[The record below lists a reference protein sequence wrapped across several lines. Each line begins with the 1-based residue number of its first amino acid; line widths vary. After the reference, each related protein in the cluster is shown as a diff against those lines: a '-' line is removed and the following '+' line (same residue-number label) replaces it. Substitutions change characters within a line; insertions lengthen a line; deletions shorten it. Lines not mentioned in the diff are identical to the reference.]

1 MDPTEVAELGP
12 EEMPGCEVQVQVDGS
27 HYLVVA
33 VGDVFEGLPTIKRQQ
48 MINKALFQH
57 IMDGTI
63 HALHPKAYNLHRAEW
78 AERRLARQNSTGE
91 VLWINY

>member
-1 MDPTEVAELGP
+1 MDATEVTELVKEALP
-12 EEMPGCEVQVQVDGS
+12 DCDVQVQVDGT

-48 MINKALFQH
+48 LINKALFQQ

-63 HALHPKAYNLHRAEW
+63 HALHPRAFTPAEW
-78 AERRLARQNSTGE
+78 AERQG
-91 VLWINY
+91 